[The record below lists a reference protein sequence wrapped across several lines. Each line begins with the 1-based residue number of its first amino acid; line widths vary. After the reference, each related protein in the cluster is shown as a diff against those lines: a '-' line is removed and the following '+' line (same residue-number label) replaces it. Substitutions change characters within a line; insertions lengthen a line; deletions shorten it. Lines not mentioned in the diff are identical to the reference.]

1 MDDDTITQAEAARL
15 LGVTRA
21 RVEQMLDSGV
31 LPVVVVSVRMRRV
44 RRADVEAL
52 RQQERASGR
61 HRSAASDQPE

>member
-21 RVEQMLDSGV
+21 RVEQMLDAGV
-31 LPVVVVSVRMRRV
+31 LPVVEVAVRMRRV

-52 RQQERASGR
+52 QQRDRASGR